1 MGSSGGHRIA
11 GVPGR
16 LRHRKAPLCP
26 LALRRHILMSI
37 TAPGVASHAQTACL
51 KVV

>member
-26 LALRRHILMSI
+26 LALCRHILMSI